1 MSNKS
6 AGTSF
11 EKAFCQIA
19 SEHGFWA
26 HMLQGNTQGQP
37 SDVIIAKDGIP
48 ALIDCKSCENKVFKF
63 SRIEEN
69 QECAMRKWLKK
80 GNKHASFALKEGSE
94 VYMISFIALMN
105 LREAGM
111 KQINFTKI
119 KEIGILFEDW
129 VW

>member
-11 EKAFCQIA
+11 EKEFCKLA

-26 HMLQGNTQGQP
+26 HMLQGNAQGQP
-37 SDVIIAKDGIP
+37 SDVIIAKDGISV
-48 ALIDCKSCENKVFKF
+48 LLDCKVCDLNVFKF

-69 QECAMRKWLKK
+69 QECSMRKWLKK
-80 GNKHASFALKEGSE
+80 GNKYALFALKVGSE
-94 VYMISFIALMN
+94 VYIIPLMKLIS
-105 LREAGM
+105 LREAGI

-119 KEIGILFEDW
+119 KEIGVLFEDW